1 MPAAWRRPPRPVKRA
16 PGGRFPRP
24 LRRPGAYN
32 GGAGGNIQTL
42 VVIAEPPV
50 FGLLHPAD
58 ARKKLSETADRRIV
72 SIKHHR
78 RNIRQDDQTMKRLL
92 NHALLTLALLGL
104 PALASAQPAARNPQR
119 RPPAQAKP
127 TPTPAATPAPVP
139 TVAETPLQPGQR
151 ARFDVTNY
159 RIIAELDPN
168 QHLLTAGA
176 DVTFTPLD
184 NTRSVVFELNGS
196 LKIESIERNGRALT
210 NYVQD
215 QAGLETI
222 GPFVRVD
229 LGEVVAAGQPQTLR
243 FRWAGTLT
251 TPEGGPLLTKRLAFI
266 GDNNGYLFYAAR
278 WFPFHEYA
286 ADRATSDITI
296 TVPAGYTVAGAS
308 DEAVSEVAGAQFLP
322 PAGDSG
328 ARTAPARTTAQA
340 GANLKSYRFVTR
352 QPSLVGNFAVGRFIT
367 RKLSMGGY
375 ELTFHVQPGS
385 EGFVEPY
392 AQLVGEALQF
402 YTQKYGQPAFGTR
415 YSIVQIDDASLDA
428 YAAPGIQ
435 FLSPRFFT
443 PGRQASLDDRLLREV
458 AYQWWGLTVGLK
470 SFDDAWLSQGLAEWS
485 SFAFREGKLSGGQ
498 LDTAQ
503 RDMLERALMF
513 EQAASIARAPSTLD
527 DQSAAY
533 QAVVFYKGAM
543 VFRML
548 RETIRPSKFDEL
560 LKRYVTE
567 FRGKNAS
574 IDDFEKVASAV
585 AGENMRFFFARWVEG
600 TGVPEFSVDYQIIR
614 TRAGKF
620 RARGTIKQN
629 VENLKMPVELQLRAE
644 GDDAETV
651 VYVADRSEDFD
662 FEVRGKPLEVVIDP
676 NNKVLRASEELRISI
691 VARRGLELFREG
703 QYLEAQRQLEEALKL
718 DKSNSW
724 VYYNLGLIFLEQRNY
739 QQALDNFDAALRGNL
754 RPSWIEAWAR
764 IKRGNAYDGMGD
776 RARAVHEYTRAVESG
791 IDFDGAQRAAKEYLK
806 TPYDPK
812 ATTQQ
817 AASGVS
823 E

>member
-1 MPAAWRRPPRPVKRA
+1 
-16 PGGRFPRP
+16 
-24 LRRPGAYN
+24 
-32 GGAGGNIQTL
+32 
-42 VVIAEPPV
+42 
-50 FGLLHPAD
+50 
-58 ARKKLSETADRRIV
+58 
-72 SIKHHR
+72 
-78 RNIRQDDQTMKRLL
+78 MKRLF
-92 NHALLTLALLGL
+92 NHALLTLAVLTV
-104 PALASAQPAARNPQR
+104 PALAAAQTPARNSQR

-127 TPTPAATPAPVP
+127 TPTPAPTPAPVQ
-139 TVAETPLQPGQR
+139 TIAETPLAPGQR
-151 ARFDVTNY
+151 ARFDVNNY
-159 RIIAELDPN
+159 RIIAELNPA
-168 QHLLTAGA
+168 QHLLTATA
-176 DVTFTPLD
+176 DVTFIPLD

-196 LKIESIERNGRALT
+196 LKVESVERNGKVLT
-210 NYVQD
+210 NVVQD

-229 LGEVVAAGQPQTLR
+229 LGEVVPAGQPQTLR
-243 FRWAGTLT
+243 FRWAGALV
-251 TPEGGPLLTKRLAFI
+251 TPEGGPLLTKRLAYI
-266 GDNNGYLFYAAR
+266 GADLSYLLYASR

-286 ADRATSDITI
+286 ADRATSDITVS
-296 TVPAGYTVAGAS
+296 VPDGYTVAGF
-308 DEAVSEVAGAQFLP
+308 SEEPVTQLTGAQFLP
-322 PAGDSG
+322 PVSEG
-328 ARTAPARTTAQA
+328 ATRTAPARAAGQTA
-340 GANLKSYRFVTR
+340 GLRSFRFVTR

-367 RKLSMGGY
+367 RSLKIEGF
-375 ELTFHVQPGS
+375 EITFHVQPGG

-392 AQLVGEALQF
+392 AQLVGEALRF
-402 YTQKYGQPAFGTR
+402 YTQKYGQPAFGTHF
-415 YSIVQIDDASLDA
+415 SVVQIDDASLDA

-574 IDDFEKVASAV
+574 IDDFEKLTSAV
-585 AGENMRFFFARWVEG
+585 MNDNMRFFFARWVEG
-600 TGVPEFSVDYQIIR
+600 TGVPEFTVDYQIIR
-614 TRAGKF
+614 TRSGKF

-644 GDDAETV
+644 GDDANTV

-662 FEVRGKPLEVVIDP
+662 FEVKGKPLEVVIDP
-676 NNKVLRASEELRISI
+676 NNKMLRSSEELRISI

-739 QQALDNFDAALRGNL
+739 QQALDNFDAALHGNL

-776 RARAVHEYTRAVESG
+776 RGRAVNEYSKAVETG

-812 ATTQQ
+812 AVTAQT
-817 AASGVS
+817 ASGVS

>member
-1 MPAAWRRPPRPVKRA
+1 
-16 PGGRFPRP
+16 
-24 LRRPGAYN
+24 
-32 GGAGGNIQTL
+32 
-42 VVIAEPPV
+42 
-50 FGLLHPAD
+50 
-58 ARKKLSETADRRIV
+58 
-72 SIKHHR
+72 
-78 RNIRQDDQTMKRLL
+78 MKRLF
-92 NHALLTLALLGL
+92 NYALLALALL
-104 PALASAQPAARNPQR
+104 PAAGQVSAQPRRARPARTPAPQAR
-119 RPPAQAKP
+119 P
-127 TPTPAATPAPVP
+127 TPTPAPTPAPAQ
-139 TVAETPLQPGQR
+139 TIAETPLAPGQR
-151 ARFDVTNY
+151 ARFDVNHY
-159 RIIAELDPN
+159 RVVAELNPA
-168 QHLLTAGA
+168 QHFLTAAG

-196 LKIESIERNGRALT
+196 LKVESVERNGVALT
-210 NYVQD
+210 NVVQD

-229 LGEVVAAGQPQTLR
+229 LGEVVPAGRQQTLR
-243 FRWAGTLT
+243 FRWSGALV
-251 TPEGGPLLTKRLAFI
+251 TPEGGPLLTKRLAYV
-266 GDNNGYLFYAAR
+266 GQDMSYLMYAAR

-286 ADRATSDITI
+286 ADRATSDFTI
-296 TVPAGYTVAGAS
+296 SVPAGYTVAGMS
-308 DEAVSEVAGAQFLP
+308 DEPAAELSGAQFLP
-322 PAGDSG
+322 PAGG
-328 ARTAPARTTAQA
+328 TEARTAPARSAAQA
-340 GANLKSYRFVTR
+340 GGLRSYRFVVR
-352 QPSLVGNFAVGRFIT
+352 QPSLVGSFAVGRFIT
-367 RKLSMGGY
+367 RTLRIGGY
-375 ELTFHVQPGS
+375 QLTFHVQPGS
-385 EGFVEPY
+385 ESFIDPY
-392 AQLVGEALQF
+392 AQLAGEALQF
-402 YTQKYGQPAFGTR
+402 YTQKYGQPAFGAHLNV
-415 YSIVQIDDASLDA
+415 VQIDDASLDA
-428 YAAPGIQ
+428 YAAPGVQ

-443 PGRQASLDDRLLREV
+443 PGRQASLDERLVREL

-548 RETIRPSKFDEL
+548 RETMRPAKFDEL
-560 LKRYVTE
+560 LKRYVGE

-574 IDDFEKVASAV
+574 IDDFERLATAV
-585 AGENMRFFFARWVEG
+585 NGESMRYFFARWVEG

-614 TRAGKF
+614 TRSGKF

-629 VENLKMPVELQLRAE
+629 VDNLRMPVELQLRAE
-644 GDDAETV
+644 GDDADTTV
-651 VYVADRSEDFD
+651 FVADRSEDFD
-662 FEVRGKPLEVVIDP
+662 FEVKGKPLEVVVDP
-676 NNKVLRASEELRISI
+676 NNKLLRSSEELRISI

-739 QQALDNFDAALRGNL
+739 QQALDNFDAALHGNL
-754 RPSWIEAWAR
+754 RPAWIEAWAR
-764 IKRGNAYDGMGD
+764 IKRGNAYDAMGD
-776 RARAVHEYTRAVESG
+776 RARAVHEYKQAVDSG
-791 IDFDGAQRAAKEYLK
+791 IDFDGAQRSAQDYLK

-812 ATTQQ
+812 AAQQ